1 MNELNL
7 YGLLSPEE
15 MNALAACMCVANLI
29 GTKCQVSKKPFDF
42 QLLEE
47 DGKIIFESVC
57 VMFADEARAFI
68 DVNDDGSLEL
78 EFQCYTDG
86 DPREGETFYK
96 LNIGIDIASKTEIL
110 GILNNWGAPLK

>member
-15 MNALAACMCVANLI
+15 MNALTACMCVANFI

-57 VMFADEARAFI
+57 VMFADEARVFI

-78 EFQCYTDG
+78 EF
-86 DPREGETFYK
+86 
-96 LNIGIDIASKTEIL
+96 
-110 GILNNWGAPLK
+110 